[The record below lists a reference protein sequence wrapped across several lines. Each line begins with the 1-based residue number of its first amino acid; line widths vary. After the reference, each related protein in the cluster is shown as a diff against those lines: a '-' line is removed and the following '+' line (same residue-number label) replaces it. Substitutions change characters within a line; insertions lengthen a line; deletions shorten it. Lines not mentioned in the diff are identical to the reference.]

1 MHRSIWIDVDMFLH
15 LSSGIVDISTRTITA
30 YSSIFYTQVTQ
41 SMNPVFDRELLNF
54 AISSIPFGL
63 AIWNPKSQF
72 LHWSDTQAELHG
84 LHLMQFDGSLS
95 AFLNLIHPLD
105 VEFMR
110 EFLTQSEA
118 HEPDLPLR
126 PYRILEDDGRIR
138 WLQMHAHSIDHG
150 CLLLTTQE
158 VTDERNLGSVL
169 IQINLQKRFWLAHTQ
184 DVVFILNGN
193 RFILEC
199 SQSALMLFTRDRS
212 ELIGRSILDL
222 IHLDDRPI
230 VAHLLQE
237 TEQQTDPLI
246 DIRLL
251 LGEGWS
257 KWADLWWHGA
267 QQGGGC
273 LILQPQQQ
281 TLAGPRSR
289 RARARRARRS

>member
-1 MHRSIWIDVDMFLH
+1 
-15 LSSGIVDISTRTITA
+15 
-30 YSSIFYTQVTQ
+30 
-41 SMNPVFDRELLNF
+41 MNPVFDRELLNF
-54 AISSIPFGL
+54 ALSSIPFGL
-63 AIWNPKSQF
+63 AIWNPKAQF
-72 LHWSDTQAELHG
+72 FQWSDTQAELHG
-84 LHLMQFDGSLS
+84 LHLMQFDGGLS
-95 AFLNLIHPLD
+95 TFLNLIHPLD
-105 VEFMR
+105 VEFIR
-110 EFLTQSEA
+110 EFLMHPEA
-118 HEPDLPLR
+118 HTPGIPLR
-126 PYRILEDDGRIR
+126 PYRILEDNGRVR

-169 IQINLQKRFWLAHTQ
+169 IQINVQKRFWLAHTQ
-184 DVVFILNGN
+184 DVVFILNSD

-212 ELIGRSILDL
+212 ELIGRSILDF

-257 KWADLWWHGA
+257 KWCDLWWHGA
-267 QQGGGC
+267 PQGGGC

-281 TLAGPRSR
+281 SLTGPRSR
-289 RARARRARRS
+289 RSRARKRSQSR